1 VVLTSIAAR
10 VGYTVQVSDNSFLEE
25 VPFPD
30 PAAISAVLGDKVR
43 WYRGIIEAASG
54 FQQDWK
60 HYGKKYGWK
69 LKVHED
75 AKALFE
81 LTVTTADVQINL
93 AARESE
99 VQALRSDPA
108 AAAYLAKILPEG
120 RSKAG
125 WGIRI
130 VVYDEGAYEKA
141 LFLIKKLAEIRRA
154 G

>member
-1 VVLTSIAAR
+1 MAAL
-10 VGYTVQVSDNSFLEE
+10 VGYNVPVNDNTFLEE

-30 PAAISAVLGDKVR
+30 PAAIAAVLGDKVR
-43 WYRGIIEAASG
+43 WYRGILETAKG

-81 LTVTTADVQINL
+81 LTVTTAGVQINL

-108 AAAYLAKILPEG
+108 AAAYLAEILPAG
-120 RSKAG
+120 KSKAG

-130 VVYDEGAYEKA
+130 VVDDEGAYEKG
-141 LFLIKKLAEIRRA
+141 LFLVKAVAEIRRA